1 MSLLEAFL
9 LGLIQGLTEFFP
21 VSSSAHLALFKLMLG
36 IQDTETQVI
45 LSLFCHLGTLLAV
58 IVFLKQ
64 DILTILR
71 TDRKKALLLFL
82 AIIPLIPCYL
92 LVKPF
97 KDWVFNP
104 NFLGFGLMFTGFV
117 LLIGHFWRLK
127 VSLEPSFK
135 KRAHDALYIGAMQ
148 SMAFIPGVSR
158 SASTICCARVLGWKT
173 SDAVRFSFLLSIPTI
188 IGGNCLELLQ
198 IVIHDAP
205 RDFSPMACI
214 VGFITS
220 CLVGLLVIRFAFSIL
235 EKGNFKPFAWYCL
248 ILGFCSAIYL
258 NY

>member
-9 LGLIQGLTEFFP
+9 LGLMQGLTEFFP

-45 LSLFCHLGTLLAV
+45 LSLSCHLGTLLAV

-64 DILTILR
+64 DILTVLR
-71 TDRKKALLLFL
+71 TDRKKAFLLFL

-104 NFLGFGLMFTGFV
+104 NFLGFGLMLTGCV

-127 VSLEPSFK
+127 IPIEASFK

-148 SMAFIPGVSR
+148 SIALIPGVSR
-158 SASTICCARVLGWKT
+158 SASTICCARVLGWET

-198 IVIHDAP
+198 IAIRDTP
-205 RDFSPMACI
+205 KDFSPMVCV
-214 VGFITS
+214 VGLITS

-235 EKGNFKPFAWYCL
+235 ERGNFKLFAWYCL

>member
-21 VSSSAHLALFKLMLG
+21 VSSSAHLVLFKSMLG
-36 IQDTETQVI
+36 IQDTETQI
-45 LSLFCHLGTLLAV
+45 TLNLFCHLGTLLAV
-58 IVFLKQ
+58 IAFLKQ

-71 TDRKKALLLFL
+71 TDRKKFLLLFL
-82 AIIPLIPCYL
+82 AVIPLIPCYL

-104 NFLGFGLMFTGFV
+104 HFLGFGLMFTGFV
-117 LLIGHFWRLK
+117 LLISHFWCLK
-127 VSLEPSFK
+127 IPLESSLK

-148 SMAFIPGVSR
+148 SIALIPGVSR
-158 SASTICCARVLGWKT
+158 SASTICCARILGWET
-173 SDAVRFSFLLSIPTI
+173 SEAVRFSFLLSIPTI

-198 IVIHDAP
+198 IAIRDAP
-205 RDFSPMACI
+205 RDFPLKACI
-214 VGFITS
+214 VGFTTS
-220 CLVGLLVIRFAFSIL
+220 CLVGLFVVRFAFSIL

>member
-21 VSSSAHLALFKLMLG
+21 VSSSAHLALFKLLLG
-36 IQDTETQVI
+36 IQNTESQVV

-64 DILTILR
+64 DILIILR
-71 TDRKKALLLFL
+71 TDCKKAFLIFL
-82 AIIPLIPCYL
+82 ATIPLIPCYL
-92 LVKPF
+92 LAKPF

-104 NFLGFGLMFTGFV
+104 KFLGFGLMFTGFV
-117 LLIGHFWRLK
+117 LLAGHFWRLK
-127 VSLEPSFK
+127 TPTAPSFK
-135 KRAHDALYIGAMQ
+135 KRAQDALYIGAMQ
-148 SMAFIPGVSR
+148 SVAFIPGVSR
-158 SASTICCARVLGWKT
+158 SASTICCARALGWKIN
-173 SDAVRFSFLLSIPTI
+173 DAVRFSFLLSIPTI

-198 IVIHDAP
+198 MAIHEIP
-205 RDFSPMACI
+205 KDFSLMACV

-220 CLVGLLVIRFAFSIL
+220 CLTGLLVIRFAFSVL
-235 EKGNFKPFAWYCL
+235 EQGNFKPFAWYCL
-248 ILGFCSAIYL
+248 ILGLCTAIYL

>member
-21 VSSSAHLALFKLMLG
+21 VSSSAHLALFKLILG

-58 IVFLKQ
+58 MIFLKQ
-64 DILTILR
+64 DILTTLR
-71 TDRKKALLLFL
+71 RDHKKAFLLFL

-104 NFLGFGLMFTGFV
+104 NFLGFGLMFTGV
-117 LLIGHFWRLK
+117 ILLIGHFWRLK
-127 VSLEPSFK
+127 TPLESSFK
-135 KRAHDALYIGAMQ
+135 KRTHDALYIGSLQ
-148 SMAFIPGVSR
+148 SISLIPGVSR
-158 SASTICCARVLGWKT
+158 SASTICCARVLGWET

-198 IVIHDAP
+198 IAIHDTAK
-205 RDFSPMACI
+205 DFCLMACI

-248 ILGFCSAIYL
+248 ILGFCTAIYL

>member
-92 LVKPF
+92 LIKPF
-97 KDWVFNP
+97 KDWVLNP

-127 VSLEPSFK
+127 IPLEPSFK
-135 KRAHDALYIGAMQ
+135 KRAHDALYIGTMQ
-148 SMAFIPGVSR
+148 SIALIPGVSR
-158 SASTICCARVLGWKT
+158 SASTICCARVLGWET
-173 SDAVRFSFLLSIPTI
+173 SDAVRFSFLLSIPTV
-188 IGGNCLELLQ
+188 IGGNCLELVQ
-198 IVIHDAP
+198 IAIYDAP
-205 RDFSPMACI
+205 KDCSLMACI

-235 EKGNFKPFAWYCL
+235 EKGNFKPFAWYCF

>member
-21 VSSSAHLALFKLMLG
+21 ISSSAHLALFHLLLG
-36 IQDTETQVI
+36 TQDTETQVI

-71 TDRKKALLLFL
+71 TDRKKAFLIFL

-92 LVKPF
+92 LIKPF
-97 KDWVFNP
+97 KDWIVNP

-117 LLIGHFWRLK
+117 LLVGHFWRLK
-127 VSLEPSFK
+127 VPINSSFK
-135 KRAHDALYIGAMQ
+135 KRAHDALYIGSMQ
-148 SMAFIPGVSR
+148 SIAFIPGISR
-158 SASTICCARVLGWKT
+158 SASTICCARILGWKT

-188 IGGNCLELLQ
+188 IGGNCLEFLQ
-198 IVIHDAP
+198 IVAYNSP
-205 RDFSPMACI
+205 KDFSLTACI
-214 VGFITS
+214 VGFTTS
-220 CLVGLLVIRFAFSIL
+220 CFIGLLVIRFAFSIL

-248 ILGFCSAIYL
+248 ILGLCTAIYL